1 MTLGLGRQVCLLTH
15 SAKCVFYLTRQQGG
29 KVSSSASYSLE
40 PLLRV
45 CWPVFVL
52 LGHFSLAMAPSLA
65 QSPLCAVFI
74 FL

>member
-1 MTLGLGRQVCLLTH
+1 MTLGVGRQACLLIH
-15 SAKCVFYLTRQQGG
+15 SAKCVSYLVRQQRG

-45 CWPVFVL
+45 RQLVFVL
-52 LGHFSLAMAPSLA
+52 LGHFFLAMAPSLA

-74 FL
+74 SV